1 MKVNEITTA
10 EAQQEENQN
19 EKQDDRFLAM
29 NTRFETMEK
38 HIKNLTDLVKSLINN
53 NNIRNYDDEDTKKRR
68 KSPKRMLS
76 AKISSIIKEARGK

>member
-19 EKQDDRFLAM
+19 EKQDDRFLGM

-38 HIKNLTDLVKSLINN
+38 HIKNLTDLVKSLIDNK
-53 NNIRNYDDEDTKKRR
+53 NICNYDDEDTKKRR
-68 KSPKRMLS
+68 KKP
-76 AKISSIIKEARGK
+76 

>member
-38 HIKNLTDLVKSLINN
+38 HIKNLTDLVKSLIDN

-68 KSPKRMLS
+68 KKP
-76 AKISSIIKEARGK
+76 

>member
-38 HIKNLTDLVKSLINN
+38 HIKNLTDLVKPLIDN

-68 KSPKRMLS
+68 KKP
-76 AKISSIIKEARGK
+76 

>member
-10 EAQQEENQN
+10 EAQQEEKQN

-38 HIKNLTDLVKSLINN
+38 HIKNLTDLVKSLIDN

-68 KSPKRMLS
+68 KKP
-76 AKISSIIKEARGK
+76 

>member
-38 HIKNLTDLVKSLINN
+38 HIKNLTDLVKSLIDI

-68 KSPKRMLS
+68 KKP
-76 AKISSIIKEARGK
+76 